1 MLSAEFF
8 RLERGEEEGV
18 RAWEYALPLELEDE
32 EHVVLNTVRV
42 LDDRSLNSS

>member
-8 RLERGEEEGV
+8 RLEHGEVEGV
-18 RAWEYALPLELEDE
+18 RTLEYALPLELEDE
-32 EHVVLNTVRV
+32 EHAVLNTVRV